1 MIGYTRKGNK
11 VLSVLDVDKF
21 FVFYDGT
28 KLTKNIVKL
37 DGEFYYLD
45 SVGFKHVRHDDI
57 VIFDKNKDYWS
68 DDNEVIRKEN
78 LDSEFAVIEA
88 PWICPFLMS
97 FRFHMNFN
105 TMITVFESMLE
116 EFDKDDS
123 DDIEELKS
131 QLSWILENKD
141 FFRYIMD

>member
-21 FVFYDGT
+21 FAFYDGT

-45 SVGFKHVRHDDI
+45 SVGFKHVRHDDV

-68 DDNEVIRKEN
+68 DDNEVVRKEK
-78 LDSEFAVIEA
+78 LDSEFAVIEV

-97 FRFHMNFN
+97 FRFYMNFN
-105 TMITVFESMLE
+105 TMITVFWLMLE

-123 DDIEELKS
+123 DGIEDLKS

-141 FFRYIMD
+141 VFKYIMD

>member
-11 VLSVLDVDKF
+11 VLSVVDVDKF

-45 SVGFKHVRHDDI
+45 SVGFKHVRHDDV

-68 DDNEVIRKEN
+68 DDNEVIRKEK

>member
-21 FVFYDGT
+21 FAFYDRT
-28 KLTKNIVKL
+28 ELTQKIVKL
-37 DGEFYYLD
+37 DGKFYYLN
-45 SVGFKHVRHDDI
+45 SVGFKHVRHDDV

-68 DDNEVIRKEN
+68 DDNEVVRKEK

-141 FFRYIMD
+141 FFRYIID

>member
-45 SVGFKHVRHDDI
+45 SVGFKHVRHDDV

-68 DDNEVIRKEN
+68 DDNEVIRKEK

-131 QLSWILENKD
+131 QLSWILKNKD

>member
-45 SVGFKHVRHDDI
+45 SVGFKHVRHDDV

-68 DDNEVIRKEN
+68 DDNEVIRKEK

>member
-11 VLSVLDVDKF
+11 VLSVLGVDKF
-21 FVFYDGT
+21 FVFYDGAELNR
-28 KLTKNIVKL
+28 KIVKL

-45 SVGFKHVRHDDI
+45 SVGFKHVSPDDV

-68 DDNEVIRKEN
+68 DDNEVIRKEK

-141 FFRYIMD
+141 VFRYIID